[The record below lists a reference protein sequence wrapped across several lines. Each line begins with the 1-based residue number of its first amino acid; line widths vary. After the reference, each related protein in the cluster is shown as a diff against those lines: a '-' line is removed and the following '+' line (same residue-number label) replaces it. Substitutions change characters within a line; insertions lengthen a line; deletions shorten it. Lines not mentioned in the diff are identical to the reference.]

1 MRMEWG
7 AKIAFLWCH
16 FPNEL
21 SCPFKTWLPQQ
32 DAPWSKGSLH
42 HRRQQVL
49 GSLAA
54 LPRASKRPSEWQAA
68 ENRNTIK
75 YAQPYGWRGR
85 FRRHRDFAGLWGK
98 NEIMY
103 MKEIFKK
110 FFAYLFLLL
119 LLKLRVPFKEGLK
132 HSSNVI
138 CTLQFSTKIEEYY
151 NNKSR
156 LI

>member
-1 MRMEWG
+1 
-7 AKIAFLWCH
+7 
-16 FPNEL
+16 
-21 SCPFKTWLPQQ
+21 
-32 DAPWSKGSLH
+32 
-42 HRRQQVL
+42 
-49 GSLAA
+49 
-54 LPRASKRPSEWQAA
+54 
-68 ENRNTIK
+68 
-75 YAQPYGWRGR
+75 
-85 FRRHRDFAGLWGK
+85 
-98 NEIMY
+98 MY

>member
-1 MRMEWG
+1 
-7 AKIAFLWCH
+7 
-16 FPNEL
+16 
-21 SCPFKTWLPQQ
+21 
-32 DAPWSKGSLH
+32 
-42 HRRQQVL
+42 
-49 GSLAA
+49 
-54 LPRASKRPSEWQAA
+54 
-68 ENRNTIK
+68 
-75 YAQPYGWRGR
+75 
-85 FRRHRDFAGLWGK
+85 
-98 NEIMY
+98 MY

-119 LLKLRVPFKEGLK
+119 LLLLLKLRVLFKEGLK